1 MYGISSWCWHVV
13 AAALSP
19 LKLKLVPRM
28 SLKSVEVE
36 GTLFIQPKSSEIRQI
51 LCTSKRIQKSS
62 SRVQRVD
69 KDQNTTVRIS
79 YGAHAGDDV
88 NEMLQFDLLRY

>member
-1 MYGISSWCWHVV
+1 MLARSSRGAKPFEVETSASNV
-13 AAALSP
+13 
-19 LKLKLVPRM
+19 
-28 SLKSVEVE
+28 VEVE

-62 SRVQRVD
+62 SSVQRVD

-88 NEMLQFDLLRY
+88 NEMLQFDLL